1 MASAMGRSKCAPD
14 LGRLAGAMD
23 TMIFV
28 FGHGSVL
35 LDTAVRIRERASLI
49 PVSAIPTI

>member
-1 MASAMGRSKCAPD
+1 ME
-14 LGRLAGAMD
+14 

-28 FGHGSVL
+28 LGHGSL
-35 LDTAVRIRERASLI
+35 LFDTAVRIRERASLI